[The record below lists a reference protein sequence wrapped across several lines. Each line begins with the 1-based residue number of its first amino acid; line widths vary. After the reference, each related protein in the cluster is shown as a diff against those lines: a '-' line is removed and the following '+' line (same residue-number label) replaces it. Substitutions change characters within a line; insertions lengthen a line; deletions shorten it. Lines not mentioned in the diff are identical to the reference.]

1 MDYQNLQEQHKK
13 WRQDALNASNEK
25 IKNTMIMQDNLL
37 KERPNVENTKRTSS
51 YMFGTN
57 KDCSTDNNNV
67 FGSGGITQSLAMSYK
82 DKEESR
88 KKIIERRSEGF
99 DRLREQNVD
108 SYVDKTSATLSSQSS
123 NRLQMKILLDSISTR
138 ILNDNI
144 DLMLFQDLYKYIQ
157 FLVKDIVNYDDYE
170 TFNELISTF
179 RTLGENVKTVIQEA
193 RLQLLRGKKDDTLD
207 TKYLKSIFDIINGII
222 EYLKFNTKG
231 IGKDMNTRKTIAK
244 AGIKRMK
251 LDQAQKLIEK
261 TKEGK
266 IIINNIEAEM
276 AAEEQEALK
285 IARLS
290 RIAELDNKTR
300 ALDADMKIQLDNLK
314 QQYLTT
320 YNVPVDESSD
330 DYDTLLDIARAII
343 DGTPQPPFP
352 TTLIQQLDPIL
363 ENTKKMTAILDIIK
377 YIKEANK
384 LLSAAGFDIYRPS
397 NAIMKANNKVVAR
410 RKLIEAGLIYP

>member
-25 IKNTMIMQDNLL
+25 IKNTMIMQDNFL

-179 RTLGENVKTVIQEA
+179 RTLGENVKTVIDEA
-193 RLQLLRGKKDDTLD
+193 GLQLLRGKKDDTLD
-207 TKYLKSIFDIINGII
+207 TKYLKSILDIINGII
-222 EYLKFNTKG
+222 EYLNFNTKG
-231 IGKDMNTRKTIAK
+231 IGKDMNTKKTIAK

-251 LDQAQKLIEK
+251 LDQAQKLLSK

-266 IIINNIEAEM
+266 NIINIIETEM
-276 AAEEQEALK
+276 AVEEIQK
-285 IARLS
+285 IKDELEEKKQLLDDFMLS
-290 RIAELDNKTR
+290 ELET
-300 ALDADMKIQLDNLK
+300 LEK
-314 QQYLTT
+314 QYFTT
-320 YNVPVDESSD
+320 YGVNVDKSSN
-330 DYDTLLDIARAII
+330 DYNTLLDMAREIVE
-343 DGTPQPPFP
+343 GTSTSPFP
-352 TTLIQQLDPIL
+352 TTLKPIEDPQTQIRKDNTDMMKATTSSAEYIQ
-363 ENTKKMTAILDIIK
+363 EG
-377 YIKEANK
+377 NK
-384 LLSAAGFDIYRPS
+384 LLAAAGLPIYRPMTTNIKS
-397 NAIMKANNKVVAR
+397 QHKQYLKRM
-410 RKLIEAGLIYP
+410 LIKTGLIYP